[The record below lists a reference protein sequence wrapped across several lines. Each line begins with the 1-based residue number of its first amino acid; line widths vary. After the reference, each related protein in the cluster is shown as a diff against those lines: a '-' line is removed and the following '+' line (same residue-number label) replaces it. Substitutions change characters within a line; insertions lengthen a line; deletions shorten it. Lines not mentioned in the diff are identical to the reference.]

1 MKSLPWD
8 TFSRLVA
15 QFLVR
20 LTGDIERDTNLE
32 EAGLDSLSLVEL
44 VAEIETRF
52 DVEFPVEMLNW
63 DTFATAG
70 TLYAATVALLDN
82 EKISS

>member
-1 MKSLPWD
+1 MKNLPWD
-8 TFSRLVA
+8 TFTALVA

-20 LTGDIERDTNLE
+20 LTGDVERGTKLE

-44 VAEIETRF
+44 VAEIETRL

-70 TLYAATVALLDN
+70 TLHAATVGLLDDEEN
-82 EKISS
+82 SS